1 MITRYIQRSV
11 SRKLMLVVLATTFL
25 ALSAYGLVMLIY
37 DLRTYHD
44 SWVKDLT
51 TQANIIAEV
60 SAPALEFDDPQTA
73 RENLNL
79 LSTRRSILQAAI
91 YTATGDIFAGYSAT
105 DERSQ
110 PLLPPGS
117 DTGYVIQ
124 GDRIAVIHPIIKN
137 GSSIGSVYIQ
147 ARYEAR
153 ARLTNYA
160 LILIC
165 VMAASMSLALLISI
179 WLQTALTR
187 PLFAVTNVAREVMQQ
202 RDFSLRAE
210 KFSEDEIGI
219 LVDAFNDM
227 LSEVEKRAR
236 ALEDSN
242 RSLEHEMAERQAA
255 ERALL
260 QADRRKDEFLAT
272 LAHELRNPLAPLLN
286 SLRILRLAG
295 GNAEQM
301 HEAQDIMERQ
311 LRQMVR
317 LVDDLLDVSR
327 ITTGKLTI
335 STSRIFVREVMQAA
349 VETCSAFIEKCGHR
363 LEVIFPDES
372 LCVEGDS
379 VRLSQ
384 VFANLLNNSAKYTNA
399 GGQIRFVARKVGG
412 DVVVEI
418 SDNGIGIA
426 ADMLP
431 EIFQMFTQVDSS
443 LERTHAGLGVGLALS
458 KRLIELHG
466 GTLVAESG
474 GIGKGSLFRVTLQT
488 AECPDSTGVTT
499 DTEPGASASHR
510 ILLVD
515 DNVDFVSSMA
525 SLLTLLGHQVR
536 TVNDGVSALAAAA
549 EFSPDYA
556 FLDIGMPGLNG
567 YDLARRLREH
577 PATARC
583 VLTAVTGWGQDKDRE
598 LSRAAGFDY
607 HLVKPVELARILEVL
622 EAGPRK

>member
-1 MITRYIQRSV
+1 MSITRYFQRSV

-25 ALSAYGLVMLIY
+25 ALSAYGSVMLIY

-91 YTATGDIFAGYSAT
+91 YTASGEVFAGYST
-105 DERSQ
+105 SDEHPQ
-110 PLLPPGS
+110 PMLPALGE
-117 DTGYVIQ
+117 GYLVQ
-124 GDRIAVIHPIIKN
+124 GDRIAVVHPIAKN
-137 GSSIGSVYIQ
+137 GTSLGTVYIL

-160 LILIC
+160 LILVF

-179 WLQTALTR
+179 WLQAALTR
-187 PLFAVTNVAREVMQQ
+187 PLFAVTNVAREVMQR

-242 RSLEHEMAERQAA
+242 RSLEHEMTERQAA
-255 ERALL
+255 EHALL

-286 SLRILRLAG
+286 SLRIMRMADG
-295 GNAEQM
+295 DTAQRQ
-301 HEAQDIMERQ
+301 EAQDIMERQ

-335 STSRIFVREVMQAA
+335 STSRVSVRDVMQAA
-349 VETCSAFIEKCGHR
+349 VETCNAFIKKCGHH
-363 LEVIFPDES
+363 LDVTFPAEP

-384 VFANLLNNSAKYTNA
+384 VFANLLNNSAKYTNV
-399 GGQIRFVARKVGG
+399 GGHIRFAARREN
-412 DVVVEI
+412 DQVVVEV
-418 SDNGIGIA
+418 SDDGIGIA
-426 ADMLP
+426 PEMLP
-431 EIFQMFTQVDSS
+431 EIFQMFIQVDYS
-443 LERTHAGLGVGLALS
+443 LERAHAGLGVGLALS
-458 KRLIELHG
+458 RRLVELHG
-466 GTLVAESG
+466 GTLVAHSD
-474 GIGKGSLFRVTLQT
+474 GIGRGSLFRVALAT
-488 AECPDSTGVTT
+488 AECPEPAADKSTNPAGT
-499 DTEPGASASHR
+499 SASR
-510 ILLVD
+510 RVLLVD

-525 SLLTLLGHQVR
+525 SLLTLLGHEVK
-536 TVNDGVSALAAAA
+536 TVNDGVSALTEAAN
-549 EFSPDYA
+549 FTPDYA

-567 YDLARRLREH
+567 YDLARRLREF
-577 PATARC
+577 PATANC
-583 VLTAVTGWGQDKDRE
+583 VLTAVTGWGQEKDRE
-598 LSRAAGFDY
+598 LSRDAGFDY

>member
-1 MITRYIQRSV
+1 VSITRFIRRSV

-25 ALSAYGLVMLIY
+25 ALSAYGSVMLIY

-44 SWVKDLT
+44 AWVKDLT

-91 YTATGDIFAGYSAT
+91 YTASGALFAGYTTT
-105 DERSQ
+105 DVEAQ
-110 PLLPPGS
+110 PLLPGGLA
-117 DTGYVIQ
+117 DGYLVH
-124 GDRIAVIHPIIKN
+124 GNRISVVHPIAKN
-137 GSSIGSVYIQ
+137 GASLGKVYIL

-153 ARLTNYA
+153 ARLANYA
-160 LILIC
+160 LILLF

-179 WLQTALTR
+179 WLQAALTR
-187 PLFAVTNVAREVMQQ
+187 PLFAVTNVAREVMQR

-242 RSLEHEMAERQAA
+242 RSLEHEMTERQAA

-286 SLRILRLAG
+286 SLRILRLANG
-295 GNAEQM
+295 DPVQM
-301 HEAQDIMERQ
+301 QESQDIMERQ

-335 STSRIFVREVMQAA
+335 STNRISVRDVMQAS
-349 VETCSAFIEKCGHR
+349 VETCTAFINKCGHH
-363 LEVIFPDES
+363 LEVIFPEES
-372 LCVEGDS
+372 VCVEGDS

-399 GGQIRFVARKVGG
+399 GGHIRFEARREGEQVI
-412 DVVVEI
+412 VEV
-418 SDNGIGIA
+418 SDDGIGITKE
-426 ADMLP
+426 MLP
-431 EIFQMFTQVDSS
+431 EIFQMFIQVDYS
-443 LERTHAGLGVGLALS
+443 LERAHAGLGVGLALS
-458 KRLIELHG
+458 RRLVELHG
-466 GTLVAESG
+466 GTLVAESD
-474 GIGKGSLFRVTLQT
+474 GIGRGSLFRVTLAT
-488 AECPDSTGVTT
+488 AECP
-499 DTEPGASASHR
+499 EPVEKGASSAETASSSRR

-525 SLLTLLGHQVR
+525 SLLTLLGHEVR
-536 TVNDGVSALAAAA
+536 TVNDGVSALTVAASFA
-549 EFSPDYA
+549 PDYA

-567 YDLARRLREH
+567 YDLARRLREL
-577 PATARC
+577 PATGHC

-598 LSRAAGFDY
+598 LSRDAGFDY

-622 EAGPRK
+622 EAGRK

>member
-1 MITRYIQRSV
+1 VSIIHYVQRSV

-25 ALSAYGLVMLIY
+25 ALSAYGSVMLIY

-44 SWVKDLT
+44 TWVKDLT

-60 SAPALEFDDPQTA
+60 SAPALEFNDPQTA

-91 YTATGDIFAGYSAT
+91 YTSAGAVFAGYSTT
-105 DERSQ
+105 DERPQ
-110 PLLPPGS
+110 PLMAGPS
-117 DTGYVIQ
+117 DGYLVH
-124 GDRIAVIHPIIKN
+124 GDRITVVHPIVKN
-137 GSSIGSVYIQ
+137 GSSLGAVYIL

-153 ARLTNYA
+153 ARLASYA
-160 LILIC
+160 LILVC
-165 VMAASMSLALLISI
+165 VMVASMSLALLISI
-179 WLQTALTR
+179 WLQAALTR
-187 PLFAVTNVAREVMQQ
+187 PLFAVTNVAREVMQS

-242 RSLEHEMAERQAA
+242 RSLEHEMTERQAA

-286 SLRILRLAG
+286 GLRILRLAERDSEG
-295 GNAEQM
+295 VRD
-301 HEAQDIMERQ
+301 AQEIMERQ

-335 STSRIFVREVMQAA
+335 STSRIAIREVMQAA
-349 VETCSAFIEKCGHR
+349 VETCGAFIETCGHR
-363 LEVIFPDES
+363 LEVVFPDE
-372 LCVEGDS
+372 LICVEGDS

-384 VFANLLNNSAKYTNA
+384 VFANLLNNSAKYTNS
-399 GGQIRFVARKVGG
+399 GGEIRFVARRDGEQ
-412 DVVVEI
+412 VVVEI

-426 ADMLP
+426 EEMLP
-431 EIFQMFTQVDSS
+431 EIFQMFTQVDYS
-443 LERTHAGLGVGLALS
+443 LERAHAGLGVGLALS
-458 KRLIELHG
+458 QRLVELHG
-466 GTLVAESG
+466 GSLIAISE
-474 GIGKGSLFRVTLQT
+474 GIGKGSLFRVTLAT
-488 AECPDSTGVTT
+488 VECADVLEDPVANQS
-499 DTEPGASASHR
+499 DTVSHR

-515 DNVDFVSSMA
+515 DNVDFVASMA
-525 SLLTLLGHQVR
+525 SLLTLLGHEVQ
-536 TVNDGVSALAAAA
+536 TVNDGVSALAVAA
-549 EFSPDYA
+549 EFAPDYA

-567 YDLARRLREH
+567 YDLARRLREC
-577 PATARC
+577 PTTANC
-583 VLTAVTGWGQDKDRE
+583 VLTAVTGWGQDKDRQ

-622 EAGPRK
+622 EAGPRS

>member
-1 MITRYIQRSV
+1 MSIIRYVQHSV

-44 SWVKDLT
+44 TWVKDLT

-60 SAPALEFDDPQTA
+60 SAPALEFNDPQTA

-91 YTATGDIFAGYSAT
+91 YTSTGAVFASYSTEEA
-105 DERSQ
+105 RPQ
-110 PLLPPGS
+110 PLMAGPS
-117 DTGYVIQ
+117 DGYLVH
-124 GDRIAVIHPIIKN
+124 GNRITVVHPIVKN
-137 GSSIGSVYIQ
+137 GTTLGAVYIL
-147 ARYEAR
+147 ADYEAR
-153 ARLTNYA
+153 ARLTSYA
-160 LILIC
+160 LILVG
-165 VMAASMSLALLISI
+165 VMLASMSLALLISI
-179 WLQTALTR
+179 WLQAALTR
-187 PLFAVTNVAREVMQQ
+187 PLFAVTNVAREVMQS

-210 KFSEDEIGI
+210 KYSEDEIGI

-236 ALEDSN
+236 ALENSN
-242 RSLEHEMAERQAA
+242 RSLEHEMTERQAA
-255 ERALL
+255 ESALL

-286 SLRILRLAG
+286 GLRILRLA
-295 GNAEQM
+295 ERDSQEV
-301 HEAQDIMERQ
+301 HDAQEIMERQ

-335 STSRIFVREVMQAA
+335 STSYIAVCDVMQAA
-349 VETCSAFIEKCGHR
+349 VETCSTFIETCGHR
-363 LEVIFPDES
+363 LEVVLPDEH

-384 VFANLLNNSAKYTNA
+384 VFANLLNNSAKYTNS
-399 GGQIRFVARKVGG
+399 GGEIRFAARREGEQ
-412 DVVVEI
+412 VVVEV

-426 ADMLP
+426 TEMLP
-431 EIFQMFTQVDSS
+431 EIFQMFTQVDYS
-443 LERTHAGLGVGLALS
+443 LERAHAGLGVGLALS
-458 KRLIELHG
+458 KHLVELHG
-466 GTLVAESG
+466 GSLVAMSD
-474 GIGKGSLFRVTLQT
+474 GIGSGSVFRVTLNT
-488 AECPDSTGVTT
+488 VECPADVLMDPVANQN
-499 DTEPGASASHR
+499 DTVSHR

-515 DNVDFVSSMA
+515 DNVDFVASMA
-525 SLLTLLGHQVR
+525 SLLTLLGHEVQ
-536 TVNDGVSALAAAA
+536 TVNDGVSALTVAAD
-549 EFSPDYA
+549 FVPDYA

-567 YDLARRLREH
+567 YDLARRLREL
-577 PATARC
+577 PATTHC
-583 VLTAVTGWGQDKDRE
+583 VLTAVTGWGQDKDRA

-622 EAGPRK
+622 EAEPRK

>member
-1 MITRYIQRSV
+1 MSIIRYVQRSV

-25 ALSAYGLVMLIY
+25 ALSAYGSVMLIY

-44 SWVKDLT
+44 TWVKDLT

-60 SAPALEFDDPQTA
+60 SAPALEFNDPQTA

-91 YTATGDIFAGYSAT
+91 YTSTGAVFAGYSTTEARP
-105 DERSQ
+105 E
-110 PLLPPGS
+110 PLMAGPS
-117 DTGYVIQ
+117 DGYLVH
-124 GDRIAVIHPIIKN
+124 GDRITVVHPIIKN
-137 GSSIGSVYIQ
+137 GTSLGAVYIL

-153 ARLTNYA
+153 ARLASYA
-160 LILIC
+160 LILVC
-165 VMAASMSLALLISI
+165 VMVASMSLALLISI
-179 WLQTALTR
+179 WLQAALTR
-187 PLFAVTNVAREVMQQ
+187 PLFAVTNVAREVMQS

-242 RSLEHEMAERQAA
+242 RSLEHEMTERQAA

-286 SLRILRLAG
+286 GLRILRLADRDS
-295 GNAEQM
+295 ADV
-301 HEAQDIMERQ
+301 HDAQEIMDRQ

-335 STSRIFVREVMQAA
+335 STSRIAVRDVMQAA
-349 VETCSAFIEKCGHR
+349 VETCSTFIETCGHR
-363 LEVIFPDES
+363 LEVVFPDEL
-372 LCVEGDS
+372 LCVDGDS

-399 GGQIRFVARKVGG
+399 GGQIRFAARAEGG
-412 DVVVEI
+412 QVVVEI

-426 ADMLP
+426 KDMLP
-431 EIFQMFTQVDSS
+431 EIFQMFTQVDCS
-443 LERTHAGLGVGLALS
+443 LERAHAGLGVGLALS
-458 KRLIELHG
+458 KRLVELHG
-466 GTLVAESG
+466 GSLVAISDG
-474 GIGKGSLFRVTLQT
+474 VGKGSLFRVTLNT
-488 AECPDSTGVTT
+488 VDCPADVLDDPVANQSDAV
-499 DTEPGASASHR
+499 SRR

-515 DNVDFVSSMA
+515 DNVDFVTSMA
-525 SLLTLLGHQVR
+525 SLLTLLGHEVQ
-536 TVNDGVSALAAAA
+536 TVNDGVSALTVAADFA
-549 EFSPDYA
+549 PDYA

-567 YDLARRLREH
+567 YDLARRLREL
-577 PATARC
+577 PSTANC
-583 VLTAVTGWGQDKDRE
+583 VLTAVTGWGQDKDRQ

-622 EAGPRK
+622 EAGPRL

>member
-1 MITRYIQRSV
+1 MSIIRYVQRSV

-44 SWVKDLT
+44 TWVKDLT

-60 SAPALEFDDPQTA
+60 SAPALEFNDPQTA

-91 YTATGDIFAGYSAT
+91 YTSTGAVFAGYSTT
-105 DERSQ
+105 DDRPQ
-110 PLLPPGS
+110 PLMTGPS
-117 DTGYVIQ
+117 DGYLVH
-124 GDRIAVIHPIIKN
+124 GDRITVVHPIIKN
-137 GSSIGSVYIQ
+137 GTSLGAVYIL

-153 ARLTNYA
+153 ARLTSYA
-160 LILIC
+160 LILVC
-165 VMAASMSLALLISI
+165 VMVASMSLALLISI
-179 WLQTALTR
+179 WLQAALTR
-187 PLFAVTNVAREVMQQ
+187 PLFAVTNVAREVMQR

-242 RSLEHEMAERQAA
+242 RSLEHEMTERQAA

-286 SLRILRLAG
+286 GLRILRLADRDS
-295 GNAEQM
+295 ADVQD
-301 HEAQDIMERQ
+301 AQEIMDRQ

-335 STSRIFVREVMQAA
+335 STGRIAVRDVMQAA
-349 VETCSAFIEKCGHR
+349 VETCSTFIENCGHR
-363 LEVIFPDES
+363 LEVVFPDEL

-399 GGQIRFVARKVGG
+399 GGLIRFVARADGNQ
-412 DVVVEI
+412 VVVEV

-426 ADMLP
+426 KEMLP
-431 EIFQMFTQVDSS
+431 EIFQMFTQVDCS

-458 KRLIELHG
+458 KRLVELHG
-466 GTLVAESG
+466 GSLVAISDG
-474 GIGKGSLFRVTLQT
+474 VGKGSLFRVTLDT
-488 AECPDSTGVTT
+488 VDCPADVLDDPVAKPTGTV
-499 DTEPGASASHR
+499 SHR

-515 DNVDFVSSMA
+515 DNVDFVASMA
-525 SLLTLLGHQVR
+525 SLLTLLGHEVQ
-536 TVNDGVSALAAAA
+536 TVNDGVSALTVAADFA
-549 EFSPDYA
+549 PDYA

-567 YDLARRLREH
+567 YDLARRLREL
-577 PATARC
+577 PSTVNC
-583 VLTAVTGWGQDKDRE
+583 VLTAVTGWGQDKDRQ

-622 EAGPRK
+622 EAGANR

>member
-1 MITRYIQRSV
+1 MSIVRYVQRSV

-25 ALSAYGLVMLIY
+25 ALSAYGSVMLIY

-44 SWVKDLT
+44 TWVKDLT

-60 SAPALEFDDPQTA
+60 SAPALEFNDPQTA

-91 YTATGDIFAGYSAT
+91 YTSTGAVFAGYSLT
-105 DERSQ
+105 EERPQ
-110 PLLPPGS
+110 PLMPGPA
-117 DTGYVIQ
+117 DGYLVH
-124 GDRIAVIHPIIKN
+124 GDRITVVHPIIKN
-137 GSSIGSVYIQ
+137 GTSLGAVYIL

-153 ARLTNYA
+153 ARLASYA

-165 VMAASMSLALLISI
+165 VMVASMSLALLISI
-179 WLQTALTR
+179 WLQAALTR
-187 PLFAVTNVAREVMQQ
+187 PLFAVTNVAREVMQR

-210 KFSEDEIGI
+210 KFSDDEIGI

-242 RSLEHEMAERQAA
+242 RSLEHEMTERQAA

-286 SLRILRLAG
+286 GLRILRLA
-295 GNAEQM
+295 ERDSQ
-301 HEAQDIMERQ
+301 EVRDAQEIMERQ

-335 STSRIFVREVMQAA
+335 STNRIAVRDVMQAA
-349 VETCSAFIEKCGHR
+349 VETCSTFIETCGHR
-363 LEVIFPDES
+363 LDVVFPDEL

-384 VFANLLNNSAKYTNA
+384 VFANLLNNSAKYTNP
-399 GGQIRFVARKVGG
+399 GGQIRFAAHREGEQ
-412 DVVVEI
+412 VVVEV

-426 ADMLP
+426 KEMLP
-431 EIFQMFTQVDSS
+431 EIFQMFTQVDYS
-443 LERTHAGLGVGLALS
+443 LERAHAGLGVGLALS
-458 KRLIELHG
+458 KRLVELHG
-466 GTLVAESG
+466 GSLVAISE
-474 GIGKGSLFRVTLQT
+474 GIGKGSLFRVTLT
-488 AECPDSTGVTT
+488 TVDCPADVLEDPVANQSETV
-499 DTEPGASASHR
+499 SHR

-515 DNVDFVSSMA
+515 DNVDFVTSMA
-525 SLLTLLGHQVR
+525 SLLTLLGHEVQ
-536 TVNDGVSALAAAA
+536 TVNDGVSALTVAADFA
-549 EFSPDYA
+549 PDYA

-567 YDLARRLREH
+567 YDLARRLREL
-577 PATARC
+577 PPTANC
-583 VLTAVTGWGQDKDRE
+583 VLTAVTGWGQDKDRQ

-622 EAGPRK
+622 EAGPRR

>member
-1 MITRYIQRSV
+1 
-11 SRKLMLVVLATTFL
+11 MLVVLATTFL
-25 ALSAYGLVMLIY
+25 ALFAYGLVMLIY

-44 SWVKDLT
+44 TWVKDLT

-60 SAPALEFDDPQTA
+60 SAPALEFNDPQTA

-91 YTATGDIFAGYSAT
+91 YTSTGAVFASYT
-105 DERSQ
+105 TEEERPQ
-110 PLLPPGS
+110 PLL
-117 DTGYVIQ
+117 TGPADGYLVH
-124 GDRIAVIHPIIKN
+124 GDRITVVHPIVKN
-137 GSSIGSVYIQ
+137 GASLGAVYIL
-147 ARYEAR
+147 ARYEAQ
-153 ARLTNYA
+153 ARLTSYA
-160 LILIC
+160 VILVG
-165 VMAASMSLALLISI
+165 VMVASLSLALLISI
-179 WLQTALTR
+179 WLQAALTR
-187 PLFAVTNVAREVMQQ
+187 PLFAVTNVAREVMQR

-242 RSLEHEMAERQAA
+242 RSLEHEMTERQAA

-260 QADRRKDEFLAT
+260 QADKRKDEFLAT

-286 SLRILRLAG
+286 GLRILRLA
-295 GNAEQM
+295 ERDSQQVRD
-301 HEAQDIMERQ
+301 AQEIMERQ

-335 STSRIFVREVMQAA
+335 STSCIAVREVMQAA
-349 VETCSAFIEKCGHR
+349 VETCGAFIEACGHR
-363 LEVIFPDES
+363 LEVVFPEED
-372 LCVEGDS
+372 LYLEGDS

-384 VFANLLNNSAKYTNA
+384 VFANLLNNSAKYTNC
-399 GGQIRFVARKVGG
+399 GGQIRFAAHREGAQ
-412 DVVVEI
+412 VVIEV

-426 ADMLP
+426 TEMLP
-431 EIFQMFTQVDSS
+431 EIFQMFTQVDYS
-443 LERTHAGLGVGLALS
+443 LERTQAGLGVGLALS
-458 KRLIELHG
+458 QRLVELHG
-466 GTLVAESG
+466 GSLVAMSD
-474 GIGKGSLFRVTLQT
+474 GIGKGSVFRVRLDLVDRQT
-488 AECPDSTGVTT
+488 RAPEDLTAHQQ
-499 DTEPGASASHR
+499 DTVSYR

-515 DNVDFVSSMA
+515 DNVDFVTSMA
-525 SLLTLLGHQVR
+525 SLLTLLGHEVK
-536 TVNDGVSALAAAA
+536 TVNDGVSALRVAADFA
-549 EFSPDYA
+549 PDYA

-567 YDLARRLREH
+567 YDLARRLREL
-577 PATARC
+577 PATANC

-598 LSRAAGFDY
+598 LSRDAGFDY

-622 EAGPRK
+622 EAGPRS